1 MKLLSCH
8 IFGFGKISDRKF
20 VFNDGVNTVLE
31 QNGFGKTTLAD
42 FMKVMFYGFDD
53 ESKRSLKDK
62 EREKYR
68 PWDKGT
74 YGGSIAFEYEGKSY
88 EVSRTF
94 GKNEGEDSFDV
105 RTLPDNDKYDGFE
118 KDNLGLKIFG
128 IDKDSFYRTA
138 YIASSDLNRN
148 SEIIGDSVRAKLGN
162 LTDATDDI
170 NNFDKV
176 KSKLEKKLNEYSPD
190 RKPGKIKSLKAE
202 IAENENKIRNIDMTD
217 KGIEILESQI
227 QKNIEKTENE
237 KNKIKALKEE
247 EKTIHEVE
255 SIKAKRETYDSL
267 INEHKASVESAKE
280 ASEVFTN
287 RIPQA
292 EEITLSKEKC
302 IKMNHLVEEMSNNR
316 FHKDERWNELS
327 DRFKSGVASEDEIK
341 QYISLWNDTVAKRSE
356 KTVAENRLKD
366 LAKSYIDNERRKAEE
381 EIAEEKKRFD
391 EKESKR
397 KKTLLIVIIIDAILI
412 LLAAGA
418 TYYTYS
424 IGMNYLIPG
433 AGVAAALFVLL
444 VVLIILRG
452 KKKTFVSKEIPEISE
467 EQAIEIIDDDHK
479 TRNLIKTIADDEALI
494 LSQIKNFLEKF
505 GIAFD
510 ENKVTEELVSLL
522 EDVNEYKADK
532 DKLDKYNKNNEEYEK
547 LEWEVDRF
555 YESCGVKKEGDTA
568 EQLDALMKSLINYEQ
583 FKEEAERKKQNVVQF
598 ESENDI
604 TKIVK
609 ELPEGLRELDEITDD
624 ISDAEEE
631 IEESQEQLRSFRNRL
646 EELQAERDRLEELSV
661 RTDSEKETLIEYE
674 KRYKIMS
681 LTLEYLTKAKNELS
695 KKYTGPTMEGF
706 KKYCSFFDE
715 NNADDFKIDTSL
727 NLTKVEAGMQRE
739 IRSLSL
745 GLREATDFC
754 LRLGLLDAMYQKEK
768 PFLILD
774 DPFVNFDAS
783 NLEAATKVLNKLQEE
798 YQIIYLTCHESRAV

>member
-1 MKLLSCH
+1 MKLLNCH
-8 IFGFGKISDRKF
+8 IFGFGKISDKRF
-20 VFNDGVNTVLE
+20 VFEDGVNTVLE

-42 FMKVMFYGFDD
+42 FLKVMFYGFDD

-74 YGGSIAFEYEGKSY
+74 YGGSIAFVYEGKQY

-176 KSKLEKKLNEYSPD
+176 KTRLEKKLNEYSPD
-190 RKPGKIKSLKAE
+190 RKPGKIKSIRAE
-202 IAENENKIRNIDMTD
+202 ISENENKIRNIDMTD
-217 KGIEILESQI
+217 KGIEILEAQI

-237 KNKIKALKEE
+237 KNKIKSLKDE
-247 EKTIHEVE
+247 EKTVHEVE

-280 ASEVFTN
+280 ASAVFTN

-316 FHKDERWNELS
+316 FHKDERWEELS
-327 DRFKSGVASEDEIK
+327 SRFKAGVASEDEIK
-341 QYISLWNDTVAKRSE
+341 QYVSMWNDTVSKRSE
-356 KTVAENRLKD
+356 KTIAENRLKD
-366 LAKSYIDNERRKAEE
+366 LAKSHIDNERRKAEE
-381 EIAEEKKRFD
+381 AIEEEKKRFED
-391 EKESKR
+391 KENKR
-397 KKTLLIVIIIDAILI
+397 KKTLLIFIIIDAILI
-412 LLAAGA
+412 LSTGGAA
-418 TYYTYS
+418 YYTYTK
-424 IGMNYLIPG
+424 GMNYLIP
-433 AGVAAALFVLL
+433 AAIAAAVLL
-444 VVLIILRG
+444 ILLVALIVMRA
-452 KKKTFVSKEIPEISE
+452 KKKTFVSPDIPEISE
-467 EQAIEIIDDDHK
+467 EQAIEAIDNDHK
-479 TRNLIKTIADDEALI
+479 TRNLIKAIAEDEALI

-505 GIAFD
+505 GVAFD
-510 ENKVTEELVSLL
+510 ESRVTEELVALL

-532 DKLDKYNKNNEEYEK
+532 DKLDKYNKCNEEYEK
-547 LEWEVDRF
+547 LEWDVDRF
-555 YESCGVKKEGDTA
+555 YESCGVRREGDGA
-568 EQLDALMKSLINYEQ
+568 EQLDGLMKALINYEQ

-604 TKIVK
+604 TKILK
-609 ELPEGLRELDEITDD
+609 ELPEGLRELDEIADD
-624 ISDAEEE
+624 ISDSEEE
-631 IEESQEQLRSFRNRL
+631 IEETQDQLRTFRNRL
-646 EELQAERDRLEELSV
+646 EELQAERDRLEELSAK
-661 RTDSEKETLIEYE
+661 TDSDKETLLQYE
-674 KRYKIMS
+674 KLYKIMS

-695 KKYTGPTMEGF
+695 KKYTGPTMDGF

-783 NLEAATKVLNKLQEE
+783 NLEAATKVLNKLKDE
-798 YQIIYLTCHESRAV
+798 YQIIYLTCHESRAL